1 MPKRQYLI
9 ALAVLALLL
18 ILPITVLLCGTERW
32 AIKVCK
38 DNGVT
43 QLFDLT
49 HGDCTWTK
57 GRLNCTANL
66 KTPVDTTITA
76 LQSVPAPLKPRES
89 RIAPTE
95 TTIWTIDATLTDYKE
110 EVGKHGDR
118 DYHLALKDA
127 SGKTMI
133 AEIPASSCL
142 RQTPEPLRSLI
153 TQARA
158 DFDSRFNA
166 TGQFK
171 KTNTRVRV
179 TGVGFFDKLHGQRG
193 LAPNGIEIHPV
204 IKIEF
209 P

>member
-1 MPKRQYLI
+1 MPRRQYLV
-9 ALAVLALLL
+9 ALTVLALLL
-18 ILPITVLLCGTERW
+18 TLPITVLLCGTERW

-38 DNGVT
+38 DSGVT

-49 HGDCTWTK
+49 HGDCTQSK
-57 GRLNCTANL
+57 GKLNCTANL
-66 KTPVDTTITA
+66 KIATVTTIEA
-76 LQSVPAPLKPRES
+76 LRSIPAPAKLGES

-95 TTIWTIDATLTDYKE
+95 TTIWTVDATLTDYKE
-110 EVGKHGDR
+110 ESGKHGDR
-118 DYHLALKDA
+118 DYHLALTDA

-133 AEIPASSCL
+133 AEIPSPSCL
-142 RQTPEPLRSLI
+142 RQTPEPLRILI

-158 DFDSRFNA
+158 DFDSHFSA

-171 KTNTRVRV
+171 HTNTRVRI
-179 TGVGFFDKLHGQRG
+179 TGVGFFDKIHGQRG
-193 LAPNGIEIHPV
+193 VAVNGIEIHPV